1 MGPTILTTPPSG
13 RPSGHLSRRQ
23 AADLLEMNV
32 QGIDKLLNSGYL
44 PDLKLERLLT
54 LAARPMLVA
63 KGDQPVLRQGVK
75 ELAGPDDRREFIG
88 ESTDHDDD
96 EVLEVDRMWWRCNK
110 DAVLAAGLLP
120 VTMSGFPVTVLK
132 ILDEEPRAQRYESV
146 SASGRRIVEVR
157 YEFFAELAG
166 RVRTLGVPDADFVS
180 PTLTPQERAV
190 VVRFLSGR
198 SAARS
203 GGPMAYLPKVDD

>member
-1 MGPTILTTPPSG
+1 
-13 RPSGHLSRRQ
+13 
-23 AADLLEMNV
+23 
-32 QGIDKLLNSGYL
+32 
-44 PDLKLERLLT
+44 
-54 LAARPMLVA
+54 MLVA

-75 ELAGPDDRREFIG
+75 EAAGPNDPRPFIG

-96 EVLEVDRMWWRCNK
+96 EVLEVDRMSWRCNK

-132 ILDEEPRAQRYESV
+132 ILDEEPIDERYESV
-146 SASGRRIVEVR
+146 SASGRRTVEVR
-157 YEFFAELAG
+157 WKFSAELAG
-166 RVRTLGVPDADFVS
+166 RVRILGDPDADFIR

-203 GGPMAYLPKVDD
+203 GGPMAYLPKVDG